1 MTKYFW
7 SQSGRSRSIFMQ
19 HLHKVNLRN
28 KRSLKFD
35 FQFQLSL
42 YKRTLHN
49 MLRIFRSARLVRF
62 ISVCGPYF
70 MSSSFFFT
78 HLFTIILKKTCV
90 FIFQYLPAIAR
101 RGYCDANIDLTEGE
115 KKIISVLKSKFPSAT
130 KVEAQDISG
139 QRSHF
144 FFYKSYYIHRFM

>member
-1 MTKYFW
+1 
-7 SQSGRSRSIFMQ
+7 
-19 HLHKVNLRN
+19 
-28 KRSLKFD
+28 
-35 FQFQLSL
+35 
-42 YKRTLHN
+42 

-70 MSSSFFFT
+70 MSSFFSYTFVYNN
-78 HLFTIILKKTCV
+78 IKKTCV

-115 KKIISVLKSKFPSAT
+115 KKIISVLKTKFPSAT

-144 FFYKSYYIHRFM
+144 FFYKSYYIRDVYTNCQLVYTLLVYTSLIIYIDLCKIIDSTFQFLCCLSSLVLNSKKKILQ

>member
-1 MTKYFW
+1 
-7 SQSGRSRSIFMQ
+7 MQ
-19 HLHKVNLRN
+19 HLHKVTEIRN

-42 YKRTLHN
+42 YKRTLHNIN

-78 HLFTIILKKTCV
+78 HLFTIILKKLVFLFFSTCQLLQEEV
-90 FIFQYLPAIAR
+90 TVMQI
-101 RGYCDANIDLTEGE
+101 LTSLRE
-115 KKIISVLKSKFPSAT
+115 K
-130 KVEAQDISG
+130 
-139 QRSHF
+139 R
-144 FFYKSYYIHRFM
+144 KSYRYSRQSFHQPQK